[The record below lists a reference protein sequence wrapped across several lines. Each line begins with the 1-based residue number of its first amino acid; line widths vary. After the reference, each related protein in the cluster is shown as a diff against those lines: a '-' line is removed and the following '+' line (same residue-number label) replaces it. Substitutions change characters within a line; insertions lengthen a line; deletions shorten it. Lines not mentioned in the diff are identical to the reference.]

1 MTLNLTAFAVLI
13 LLIVVQAS
21 EKTQT
26 GLYTIIGSQQLSYH
40 RPYYVS
46 VSVHNTTEPAI
57 VRLKL
62 VHESNETET
71 EIVREVTVQPWTTE
85 LVEFETSTLV
95 SKPNSFY
102 RLIAD
107 GIDKIDFHN
116 ETDLTLSEKYF
127 SFLVQ
132 TDKALYKPGDLVR
145 FRVVVIDK
153 DTKAHDL
160 IDTLQVNV
168 YDGAGNRIKL
178 YANQSTTHGVYTN
191 EFRLSESPVMGQWRL
206 AFISGSE
213 EKSHSFE
220 VGEYVLPTFEV
231 FVESPEHM
239 LYNDK
244 MIRANVRGKY
254 TFGKPVHGEAN
265 CTANWNSKQVNK
277 LVKVTTKGSLEIDIV
292 DELGVDYANS
302 NYIQLECTLEEEF
315 TGRKQSKSMG
325 IQVHRFRYSIVKQ
338 SYHYEYFD
346 GQPFEFDIRVQLY
359 DGTPIRNEPVEIWWS
374 TDLSAVDGIG
384 SETVQTNSE
393 GVANV
398 KFVFPEGKVTVYL
411 MAKYKD
417 HAEGLGHF
425 TSSIYHGREATL
437 PEFELKTNDTDVS
450 VGDTVKMQLVSRVPI
465 KHFTYQVFGRGNILI
480 SNSQTVPD
488 QTNFEFDFTTTFDM
502 VPNVQ
507 VVVYTIRDDG
517 NVNTA
522 SRTVFLQKKL
532 PNQITLE
539 SAMNETEPGMEYDLK
554 IVTAPNSYVGLLAVD
569 QSVLL
574 LRSGNDISVD
584 DVTGELDR
592 YNAVQHRRNHY
603 HQRYYW
609 SQEISTIENAGMF
622 ILSNVKDFIRRPI
635 EEVMYQ
641 STPAYVRFGA
651 LGGASAGIPGPPP
664 PPPASAD
671 FAHKESISNNAQ
683 SAGVTVRKDFPETW
697 IWDGVQVE
705 SGEQH
710 FTKRVPDTITSWVIT
725 AFSLNSD
732 NGIGLTKEPT
742 KMTTFK
748 SFFVSVSLPYSVKR
762 GEILSI
768 PVTIFNYLDS
778 TVNADVTFF
787 NDDNEFEFVD
797 LNDEANE
804 IVNADHRRQ
813 RQVSVKSKD
822 ASGLFFSI
830 RPLKVGQITVKVVV
844 ESAVAGDGIQKILLV
859 TPEGVPQYANKALL
873 LNLPDD
879 GTAVEHEFT
888 VDLPEHTVPDSTFI
902 QVTAVGDLLG
912 PSVKNLGRLIHMPSG
927 CGEQNMLKFVPN
939 IVVRNYLK
947 AINQL
952 SDDLEERTRLN
963 LEIGYQRQ
971 LAYRHFN
978 GSFSAFGKQDRRGST
993 WLTAFVARSFQQA
1006 SKHIDIE
1013 PRIINEAL
1021 SFLNVTQSE
1030 NGSFPEYGDVIHR
1043 QIQGGGDKNVAL
1055 TAYTLI
1061 AFLENREAFPEYEDN
1076 IKRATEFIVKHLD
1089 ILDDV
1094 YSISLAAYALQLAK
1108 DSNKDGVLR
1117 DLNAKVITESDLK
1130 HWSTRK
1136 SEGATYYPNSID
1148 TEITGYAM
1156 LANLL
1161 ADRTDDVVP
1170 VLKWLLAQRNER
1182 GGFHSTQDTIV
1193 GLQAIA
1199 TVAGKVTG
1207 SSTDNDVKVDLTYD
1221 GNSTAVEVNSG
1232 NAQVFQQFQIPSQ
1245 VRKINVKAYGT
1256 GFTLLSLSYKYYVN
1270 ESAALP
1276 RFTIEPTVKPITY
1289 PNSLEFD
1296 ACVAFIPNTDDGASE
1311 SNMAVM
1317 EIDLPSGY
1325 QFDSD
1330 QRQALQWTQSVKK
1343 LETRNDDTQIVLY
1356 FEHLTAVKICPQIKA
1371 IRTHK
1376 VAHQKPAAI
1385 VVYDYYDTTRK
1396 SRVFYNTD
1404 EKSLC
1409 DICENN
1415 CPDKCNA

>member
-1 MTLNLTAFAVLI
+1 MTLHLTAFAVLF
-13 LLIVVQAS
+13 LLSAVQAS
-21 EKTQT
+21 EKNQT

-40 RPYYVS
+40 RSYYVS
-46 VSVHNTTEPAI
+46 VSVQNTTEPVI

-62 VHESNETET
+62 VHEANETEI
-71 EIVREVTVQPWTTE
+71 EIVRQVTVQPWTTE
-85 LVEFETSTLV
+85 LVEFETGTLE

-127 SFLVQ
+127 SFLIQ

-153 DTKAHDL
+153 DTKPHDL

-178 YANQSTTHGVYTN
+178 FANQSTAHGVYTN
-191 EFRLSESPVMGQWRL
+191 EFPLSESPVVGHWKL
-206 AFISGSE
+206 TFISGSE
-213 EKSHSFE
+213 KKSRSFE

-231 FVESPEHM
+231 FLETPEHV
-239 LYNDK
+239 LYADK
-244 MIRANVRGKY
+244 IIRANVRGKY
-254 TFGKPVHGEAN
+254 TFGKAVHGQAN
-265 CTANWNSKQVNK
+265 CTASWNGKHVNK
-277 LVKVTTKGSLEIDIV
+277 LVKVTTKGSLEIDFV
-292 DELGVDYANS
+292 DELGVYYGTSDY
-302 NYIQLECTLEEEF
+302 ILLECALEEEF
-315 TGRKQSKSMG
+315 TGRKQSTSTS
-325 IQVHRFRYSIVKQ
+325 IRVHRFRYSIVRQ
-338 SYHYEYFD
+338 SYYYTYFD
-346 GQPFEFDIRVQLY
+346 GRPFEFDVRAQLY
-359 DGTPIRNEPVEIWWS
+359 DGTPIRNEPLEIWWS
-374 TDLSAVDGIG
+374 TDLSAADGIG
-384 SETVQTNSE
+384 STTVQTNGE
-393 GVANV
+393 GVASV
-398 KFVFPEGKVTVYL
+398 RLTFPEGKVTVYL

-425 TSSIYHGREATL
+425 TSSIYRGREATL
-437 PEFELKTNDTDVS
+437 PEFQLKANDTDIF
-450 VGDTVKMQLVSRVPI
+450 VGGTVKMHLVSRVPL
-465 KHFTYQVFGRGNILI
+465 KHFTYQVFGRGNVLI
-480 SNSQTVPD
+480 SKSQTVPE
-488 QTNFEFDFTTTFDM
+488 QTNIEFDFPATFDM

-522 SRTVFLQKKL
+522 SQTVFLQKKL

-539 SAMNETEPGMEYDLK
+539 SAVNETEPGTEYSLK

-574 LRSGNDISVD
+574 MRSGNDLSVD
-584 DVTGELDR
+584 DVMRELDR
-592 YNAVQHRRNHY
+592 YGDDVMQHQSERY

-609 SQEISTIENAGMF
+609 SRPISTIENAGMF
-622 ILSNVKDFIRRPI
+622 ILSNVKDFIPIPI
-635 EEVMYQ
+635 EKVEEDRY
-641 STPAYVRFGA
+641 STMLQYEQHSDRVGSPPGSSAFY
-651 LGGASAGIPGPPP
+651 ASNRK
-664 PPPASAD
+664 SML
-671 FAHKESISNNAQ
+671 NNAQ
-683 SAGVTVRKDFPETW
+683 SAIRKDFPETW
-697 IWDGVQVE
+697 IWEGLRVK
-705 SGEQH
+705 GEQH

-725 AFSLNSD
+725 AFSVNAD
-732 NGIGLTKEPT
+732 NGLGLTKEPT

-748 SFFVSVSLPYSVKR
+748 SFFLTVSLPYSVKR

-804 IVNADHRRQ
+804 IVNADSRRQ
-813 RQVSVKSKD
+813 RHVSVKSKD
-822 ASGLFFSI
+822 TSGLFFSI
-830 RPLKVGQITVKVVV
+830 RPLQVGQITIKIIV
-844 ESAVAGDGIQKILLV
+844 ESAVAGDGVQRILLV
-859 TPEGVPQYANKALL
+859 TPEGVPQYANTALM
-873 LNLPDD
+873 LNLSDN
-879 GTAVEHEFT
+879 GKAVEHEFSI
-888 VDLPEHTVPDSTFI
+888 DLPEHTVPDSTFI
-902 QVTAVGDLLG
+902 QITAVGDLLG
-912 PSVKNLGRLIHMPSG
+912 PSVKNLGRLIYMPSG

-939 IVVRNYLK
+939 IVVRNYLQ

-952 SDDLEERTRLN
+952 TDDLEEKTRLN

-971 LAYRHFN
+971 LSYRHSG
-978 GSFSAFGKQDRRGST
+978 GSFSAFGRQDRRGST

-1021 SFLNVTQSE
+1021 NFLNKTQSE

-1061 AFLENREAFPEYEDN
+1061 AFLENREAFPEYENN
-1076 IKRATEFIVKHLD
+1076 IKRATEFIVQHLD

-1094 YSISLAAYALQLAK
+1094 YSMSLAAYALQLAK
-1108 DSNKDGVLR
+1108 DSNKDLLLR

-1130 HWSTRK
+1130 HWSVRK
-1136 SEGATYYPNSID
+1136 SEGTKYHPNSID

-1170 VLKWLLAQRNER
+1170 VLKWLLSQRNER

-1193 GLQAIA
+1193 GLEAIA
-1199 TVAGKVTG
+1199 TVAGRVTA
-1207 SSTDNDVKVDLTYD
+1207 SSADNDVKVDLTFE
-1221 GNSTAVEVNSG
+1221 GNSTSFEVNSG
-1232 NAQVFQQFQIPSQ
+1232 NAQVFQQLQIPSQ
-1245 VRKINVKAYGT
+1245 VRKINVKAFGT

-1276 RFTIEPTVKPITY
+1276 RFTIEPAVKPTTY
-1289 PNSLEFD
+1289 PNLLKFE
-1296 ACVAFIPNTDDGASE
+1296 ACVAFIPNAAADGGGASE

-1325 QFDSD
+1325 QFDAD
-1330 QRQALQWTQSVKK
+1330 QRQTLQRTQSVKK
-1343 LETRNDDTQIVLY
+1343 LETRNDDTQIILY
-1356 FEHLTAVKICPQIKA
+1356 FEHLTTVQICPQIKA

-1385 VVYDYYDTTRK
+1385 VVYDYYDTARK
-1396 SRVFYNTD
+1396 SRVFYNAD